1 MASTSQTE
9 PTKQTERT
17 QTWDAARYAANGRFV
32 ANLAGEVLSMLDA
45 KPSEDILDLGC
56 GDGAL
61 TERIAS
67 TGATVTGCDADASML
82 AAARARGLKTVE
94 ADMRTLPFHGE
105 FDAVFSNAALHWVT
119 DQTSVLRGVHRA
131 LTPSGRFV
139 AEMGGLG
146 NIASIRTALLAVLRR
161 FNLDA
166 EQLGGS
172 LYPSKND
179 YSGLLLANG
188 FRIAKIQLVPRPT
201 LIQTGMEEWLRTF
214 RSGVLAYLPEADR
227 EPVIAEVTDLLR
239 PMLCDGS
246 GQWWADYVRLRF
258 HAERE

>member
-1 MASTSQTE
+1 MASTPHTE
-9 PTKQTERT
+9 STTQTERT

-45 KPSEDILDLGC
+45 KPGETILDLGC

-67 TGATVTGCDADASML
+67 TGAEVTGCDADTSML
-82 AAARARGLKTVE
+82 AAARERGLKTVE
-94 ADMRTLPFHGE
+94 ADMRSLPFQGE

-119 DQTSVLRGVHRA
+119 DQASVIRGIHRS
-131 LTPSGRFV
+131 LKPGGRFV

-146 NIASIRTALLAVLRR
+146 NIASIRTALLSVLRR
-161 FNLDA
+161 FSLDA
-166 EQLGGS
+166 EEIGGS
-172 LYPSKND
+172 FYPSEAD
-179 YSGLLLANG
+179 YRVLLEANG
-188 FRIAKIQLVPRPT
+188 FRIVTMALVPRPT
-201 LIQTGMEEWLRTF
+201 LVKAGMEEWLRTF
-214 RSGVLAYLPEADR
+214 RSGVLERLPEVER
-227 EPVIAEVTDLLR
+227 EPVIAEVSDLLR

-258 HAERE
+258 HAVRD